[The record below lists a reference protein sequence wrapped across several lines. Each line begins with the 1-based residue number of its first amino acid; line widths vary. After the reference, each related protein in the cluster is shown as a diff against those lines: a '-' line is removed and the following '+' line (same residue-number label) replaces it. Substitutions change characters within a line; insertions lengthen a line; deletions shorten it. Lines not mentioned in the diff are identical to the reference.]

1 MLLIIWRIDYSKEKL
16 MNILNCFREIQS
28 TYPLGICLTKE
39 IHYLFHSIYGYGN
52 NTEEQWN
59 EFVENFKSGKF
70 KEILSVA

>member
-1 MLLIIWRIDYSKEKL
+1 

-39 IHYLFHSIYGYGN
+39 IYYLFHSIYGYGN